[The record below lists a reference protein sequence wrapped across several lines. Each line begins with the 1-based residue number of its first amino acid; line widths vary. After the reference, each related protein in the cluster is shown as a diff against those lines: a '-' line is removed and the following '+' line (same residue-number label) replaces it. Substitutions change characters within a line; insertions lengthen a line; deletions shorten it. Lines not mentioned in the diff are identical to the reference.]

1 MLGWILLT
9 TGLFDEGGSAVQVIT
24 IFRVC
29 RVARV
34 IRLAKRA
41 EAIKALLRTLL
52 MAIPAVADVAVLFFL
67 LIYIFAIVGMHMFG
81 RMPADGHFFDEHANF
96 KNVGIGMLTLFRCAT
111 GESWNGI
118 MYDLMDRS
126 PDKLAALGVM
136 VYFTVFTILGSMM
149 MLNLIVAVVLE
160 QFGSVTTRDRMPV
173 TPVNIQQFN
182 QAWTDVAQELY
193 TTEVCEE
200 LLILKEKTNNERAA
214 AKRELNQ
221 VTTTAKVE
229 EVGISKQSIKKLRTA
244 LLPYLPIE
252 SLHYVLEKVPPPLG
266 IRARNLTPEQ
276 RNALLTTTVM
286 SLHTNIHKTPY
297 SQSSVESFEVLVAL
311 AARKFK
317 KRATKL
323 PKNAVGLRAGIA
335 SAMQRKRKHEDI
347 PNWGG
352 DSDDDDGWSGGT
364 FDDLT
369 LGQLFNAVSL
379 VQKNSRRYLKYL
391 RAHVLELR
399 QAAKRIKTEVPEEV
413 EAVLTLQHWYKRTKS
428 RHLFQELIRGLTK
441 RMKELV
447 EHSKNQNLELKELRS
462 RLKG

>member
-1 MLGWILLT
+1 M
-9 TGLFDEGGSAVQVIT
+9 
-24 IFRVC
+24 
-29 RVARV
+29 
-34 IRLAKRA
+34 
-41 EAIKALLRTLL
+41 
-52 MAIPAVADVAVLFFL
+52 
-67 LIYIFAIVGMHMFG
+67 
-81 RMPADGHFFDEHANF
+81 
-96 KNVGIGMLTLFRCAT
+96 
-111 GESWNGI
+111 
-118 MYDLMDRS
+118 
-126 PDKLAALGVM
+126 
-136 VYFTVFTILGSMM
+136 
-149 MLNLIVAVVLE
+149 
-160 QFGSVTTRDRMPV
+160 
-173 TPVNIQQFN
+173 
-182 QAWTDVAQELY
+182 
-193 TTEVCEE
+193 
-200 LLILKEKTNNERAA
+200 
-214 AKRELNQ
+214 
-221 VTTTAKVE
+221 
-229 EVGISKQSIKKLRTA
+229 
-244 LLPYLPIE
+244 
-252 SLHYVLEKVPPPLG
+252 LEKVPPPLG

-276 RNALLTTTVM
+276 RNSLLTTTVM